1 MAELQHLIKNIEQ
14 WAEEFQKMK
23 RKNKMNKYFSTD
35 IEEYPAEI
43 KFHSTL
49 EEARAACLSSALVT
63 FDFACEDGSFD
74 ETAAEFHNAVYGI
87 VLGKAEIKQRPTT
100 KEEKEHMI
108 DCNTGKPFEMMVESP
123 EIIEYDNGE

>member
-1 MAELQHLIKNIEQ
+1 
-14 WAEEFQKMK
+14 
-23 RKNKMNKYFSTD
+23 MNKYFSMD

-123 EIIEYDNGE
+123 EIIEWRIKMKELIKNIVKEEDIVGKQQ